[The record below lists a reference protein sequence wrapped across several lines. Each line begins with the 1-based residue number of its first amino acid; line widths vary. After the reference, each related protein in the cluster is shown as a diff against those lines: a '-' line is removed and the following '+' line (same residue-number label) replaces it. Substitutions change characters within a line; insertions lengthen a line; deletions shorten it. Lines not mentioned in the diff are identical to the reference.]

1 MQFKEIVAQEEA
13 KQQLLQMVNMGR
25 LPHALLLIGQEG
37 CGQLALA
44 LALAQYVLCQQRTE
58 NEPCGTCQ
66 ACIKSSKWIHPDI
79 HFSFP
84 TIGTN
89 SKSDQFLEQ
98 WRTLL
103 GDHPYFSAF
112 DWLQHIGAENKQ
124 GNINKEE
131 CLNVFKKLS
140 LKTFE
145 SEYKVL
151 IMWMPEYLGKEG
163 NRLLKLI
170 EEPTENT
177 FFILVAERAELIL
190 NTILSRCQLVKLNLL
205 NDNTIIKALEKRG
218 VPNAKASK
226 IALLTN
232 GNFNEA
238 IKLSKQADND
248 NSLLFLDW
256 MRKCYKGNG
265 IEMVNWVERFASMG
279 REHQKF
285 FLQYALHFMREYLY
299 FFMTNDLAQLR
310 LAEAEQQT
318 AVKFKA
324 IINFEQVE
332 KIVNLLNDLTFHIER
347 NASPK
352 LLLLDA
358 SLQINK
364 LLKNKRD

>member
-13 KQQLLQMVNMGR
+13 KQQLLQMVNTGR

-37 CGQLALA
+37 CGQLAMA
-44 LALAQYVLCQQRTE
+44 LALAQYVLCQQRTK

-66 ACIKSSKWIHPDI
+66 ACLKSSKWIHPDI

-103 GDHPYFSAF
+103 GEHPYFSVF
-112 DWLQHIGAENKQ
+112 DWFQHIGAENKQ

-177 FFILVAERAELIL
+177 FFY
-190 NTILSRCQLVKLNLL
+190 SRCR
-205 NDNTIIKALEKRG
+205 A
-218 VPNAKASK
+218 
-226 IALLTN
+226 
-232 GNFNEA
+232 F
-238 IKLSKQADND
+238 
-248 NSLLFLDW
+248 
-256 MRKCYKGNG
+256 
-265 IEMVNWVERFASMG
+265 
-279 REHQKF
+279 
-285 FLQYALHFMREYLY
+285 
-299 FFMTNDLAQLR
+299 
-310 LAEAEQQT
+310 
-318 AVKFKA
+318 
-324 IINFEQVE
+324 
-332 KIVNLLNDLTFHIER
+332 
-347 NASPK
+347 
-352 LLLLDA
+352 
-358 SLQINK
+358 
-364 LLKNKRD
+364 